1 MFVYVFAP
9 LLLVVLVALVP
20 AIVLA
25 AVSRLDRRA
34 NWLDKKAAEAAAEA
48 ATAASAEGE
57 AAAPAEA

>member
-20 AIVLA
+20 AIVLT

-48 ATAASAEGE
+48 AAED
-57 AAAPAEA
+57 APAEETAA

>member
-1 MFVYVFAP
+1 M
-9 LLLVVLVALVP
+9 ALVP

-48 ATAASAEGE
+48 AAED
-57 AAAPAEA
+57 APAEETAA

>member
-48 ATAASAEGE
+48 AAGDAPAEE
-57 AAAPAEA
+57 AAA

>member
-48 ATAASAEGE
+48 AVED
-57 AAAPAEA
+57 APAEETAA

>member
-1 MFVYVFAP
+1 MFIYVFAP

-34 NWLDKKAAEAAAEA
+34 NWLDKKAAEAAV
-48 ATAASAEGE
+48 E
-57 AAAPAEA
+57 AAAEDAPAEETAA

>member
-48 ATAASAEGE
+48 VAEDAPAEE
-57 AAAPAEA
+57 AAA

>member
-34 NWLDKKAAEAAAEA
+34 NWLDKKAVEAAAEA
-48 ATAASAEGE
+48 AAEDAPAEE
-57 AAAPAEA
+57 AAA

>member
-48 ATAASAEGE
+48 AAEDALAEE
-57 AAAPAEA
+57 AAA

>member
-1 MFVYVFAP
+1 MFVYVIAP
-9 LLLVVLVALVP
+9 VILLVMVVLVP
-20 AIVLA
+20 AIVLGV
-25 AVSRLDRRA
+25 VSRLDRRA